1 MNMER
6 PDAADM
12 TEVRVL
18 HDADTETVRT
28 LFREV
33 FEHEISKELW
43 QWKYRA
49 RDGHAV
55 GVFINGEMVGHYGGA
70 SATILYKGK
79 PAKALQSVDVMVKRS
94 ARHLV
99 RKRSPYF
106 LAGSM
111 ILEQFVGYDKPY
123 LLGYGFP
130 NEPSMGISQR
140 LGLFT
145 TIGQLAEVSWQVD
158 PSVEQVSLTSRL
170 FTRSLRITMD
180 NYGTHARSIDKLWQ
194 EFSAELQDYVI
205 VQKNAAHLR
214 YRYLLHPVNE
224 YYTVLLSSRL
234 SGKPL
239 GLVVLKKEP
248 ERVLLMDL
256 IAPLS
261 NMEAVLQM
269 AMQQTLLLGKNKLVT
284 WCNKIFVE
292 RFAVKNAVSQLL
304 PVMTPANTWTPGP
317 APEELQDR
325 WWLMPGDTDFL

>member
-1 MNMER
+1 MTTEQ
-6 PDAADM
+6 PATADV

-18 HDADTETVRT
+18 HDADTETVRS

-33 FEHEISKELW
+33 FEHEISEELW
-43 QWKYRA
+43 HWKYRA

-55 GVFINGEMVGHYGGA
+55 GVFINGELVGHYGGS

-79 PAKALQSVDVMVKRS
+79 LAKALQSVDLMVKRS

-111 ILEQFVGYDKPY
+111 FLEQFVGYDKPY

-145 TIGQLAEVSWQVD
+145 PVGQLAEVSWQLD
-158 PSVEQVSLTSRL
+158 TQVAQTSLLTSL
-170 FTRSLRITMD
+170 LTNSIRITRE
-180 NYGTHARSIDKLWQ
+180 NFAPQRQAIDKLWQ
-194 EFSAELQDYVI
+194 EFSAQLQDYVV
-205 VQKNAAHLR
+205 VQKNAAYLEQ
-214 YRYLLHPVNE
+214 RYLLHPDNE
-224 YYTVLLSSRL
+224 YVIVMMKARL
-234 SGKPL
+234 TGRPL
-239 GLVVLKKEP
+239 GLFVLKTEA
-248 ERVLLMDL
+248 ERVLLMDVV
-256 IAPLS
+256 APFK
-261 NMEAVLQM
+261 NMQPLLQT
-269 AMQQTLLLGKNKLVT
+269 ALQQTLQLERKTLAT
-284 WCNKIFVE
+284 WCNKIFVDQ
-292 RFAVKNAVSQLL
+292 FAVNNATSKLL